1 VSKITQATSDSD
13 LARSHLVA
21 VARALI
27 PRSIDLT
34 PSEQA
39 LVERSVPEVEA
50 KYVAMTKRLIRDGGD
65 PLGVALCMLR
75 TADER
80 RVMGAVYTPP
90 AIVGSMVGWAAAQ
103 GNPARIV
110 DPGAGSGRYILAAGR
125 RFPKA
130 DLVAIDTDPF
140 ALLLLR
146 AGAAV
151 LGMSARLTIHC
162 QDFRTVALPQVDGR
176 TLYLGNP
183 PYVRHHGIDAVAKD
197 WFGRTAAGIGIKAS
211 KLAGLH
217 IHFFLRTREIAR
229 AGDYGAYVTS
239 SEWLDVNYGSCL
251 REMLADGLGGV
262 GIHLLAPDAMPF
274 EATTTGA
281 ITTFHVG
288 NRAEV
293 LAMRTVPSTAAL
305 GDLEGGRMVP
315 WAEAVAA
322 PRWSMLAGAEQRIG
336 LGSSELGEV
345 FRVHRGQVTGSNGI
359 WIAGAYGGRLP
370 SSVLLPTVTKAR
382 ELIAADGELTPE
394 DVARLRMVIDIPV
407 DLDDLDSRDRSLVDR
422 FLAWAKRAGAMD
434 GYVAAHRKAWW
445 AVGLRAPAPI
455 LCTYMARRPPAF
467 VLNPHGARH
476 INISHGLYPREPMDR
491 ATLRAYVRLLNSSVV
506 VGDGRTYAGGLTK
519 FEPGEV
525 ERLRVPSPGE
535 IAHGQT

>member
-1 VSKITQATSDSD
+1 MSRNTQAASDSD

-27 PRSIDLT
+27 PRSIKLT
-34 PSEQA
+34 PCEQA
-39 LVERSVPEVEA
+39 LVELSVPKVEA
-50 KYVAMTKRLIRDGGD
+50 KYVDMTKRNIRAGGD

-80 RVMGAVYTPP
+80 RSMGAVYTPP
-90 AIVGSMVGWAAAQ
+90 AIVGSMIGWASAQ
-103 GNPARIV
+103 GTPARIV

-151 LGMSARLTIHC
+151 SGMSARLTVHC
-162 QDFRTVALPQVDGR
+162 QDFRTVVLPEVDGR

-183 PYVRHHGIDAVAKD
+183 PYVRHHGIDAAAKD

-251 REMLADGLGGV
+251 REMLANGLGGV
-262 GIHLLAPDAMPF
+262 GIHLLASDAMPF

-288 NRAEV
+288 NRAET
-293 LAMRTVPSTAAL
+293 LAVRAVSSTAGL
-305 GDLEGGRMVP
+305 GDLEGGRMIP
-315 WAEAVAA
+315 WADAMAT
-322 PRWSMLAGAEQRIG
+322 PRWSALATARPDA
-336 LGSSELGEV
+336 SSATSVLGEV

-359 WIAGAYGGRLP
+359 WVAGAYDGHLP
-370 SSVLLPTVTKAR
+370 DSVLRPTVTKAR

-394 DVARLRMVIDIPV
+394 DIARLRMVIDIPA
-407 DLDDLDSRDRSLVDR
+407 DLDELDARERRLVDR

-476 INISHGLYPREPMDR
+476 INISHGLYPRAPMDR
-491 ATLRAYVRLLNSSVV
+491 ATLRAYVRFLNSSVI

-535 IAHGQT
+535 IAHGQA